1 MRMLLKAI
9 PAMALGMILS
19 MPAAFGVEPLVE
31 LEKVH
36 KMAKEAVTA
45 SDHATVATHYRL
57 HAEAQERKA
66 VAYESEAI
74 ALEKE
79 RGPLPAMAHKWPSM
93 VRKAGEK
100 ERSLAMQAKRTA
112 KELLALSDKHM
123 KLAIEQG
130 FAEKAS

>member
-45 SDHATVATHYRL
+45 SDHATVAKHYRL
-57 HAEAQERKA
+57 HAEAQER
-66 VAYESEAI
+66 EAI